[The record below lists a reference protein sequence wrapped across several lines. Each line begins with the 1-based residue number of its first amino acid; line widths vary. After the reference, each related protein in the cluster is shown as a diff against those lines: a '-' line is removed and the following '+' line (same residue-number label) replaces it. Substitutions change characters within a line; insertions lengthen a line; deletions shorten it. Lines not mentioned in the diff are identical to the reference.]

1 MPTSNPAY
9 DPNNV
14 FAKILR
20 GEIPAERVCDS
31 KHAFAFYDIS
41 PLAPIHVL
49 VIPRGAYTDLHDF
62 ISHASNEEILDF
74 WKLVDKI
81 SAEQS
86 LIPSGFR
93 MVSNSGP
100 DSGQEVPHFHVHLLG
115 GRPLGPVL
123 SSQKG

>member
-1 MPTSNPAY
+1 MPIPNPAY
-9 DPNNV
+9 DNNNV

-31 KHAFAFYDIS
+31 KHSFAFYDIS
-41 PLAPIHVL
+41 PATPIHIL
-49 VIPRGAYTDLHDF
+49 VVPRGAYTDLHDF
-62 ISHASNEEILDF
+62 TSRASDEEILDF

-81 SAEQS
+81 TAEQS

-93 MVSNSGP
+93 LISNSGP

-115 GRPLGPVL
+115 GQKLGPIL
-123 SSQKG
+123 CPPKN